1 MADNSALEWTKLA
14 LTAVVGAI
22 ALSVG
27 FIQYVA
33 TSSLSVRQPFLS
45 RQMELCLAAAE
56 HAARLATTKDEVQ
69 WQKSREDFWMLYY
82 GPLAVVETVGERSMV
97 ETTMVI
103 FGDELRKIEALPLSL
118 PAKVLNTPAL
128 DIAHASRDL
137 LTSKWKVGGISGL
150 IAKWKVAG
158 ISGWFGY

>member
-69 WQKSREDFWMLYY
+69 WQKSREDFWMLIM
-82 GPLAVVETVGERSMV
+82 GSW
-97 ETTMVI
+97 
-103 FGDELRKIEALPLSL
+103 
-118 PAKVLNTPAL
+118 
-128 DIAHASRDL
+128 AHASGDQLQLQRPD
-137 LTSKWKVGGISGL
+137 WRGDAPVQP
-150 IAKWKVAG
+150 
-158 ISGWFGY
+158 